1 MHIFEVKK
9 CAQIDDIWKNATA
22 ISIYVSDNTNKTL
35 AVGTNL
41 KAFPRNLRS
50 GLPLRR
56 TGRSGENC
64 PTSNL
69 DLLMAVNNPNSFM
82 KKGYSAQYDLF

>member
-9 CAQIDDIWKNATA
+9 CAQKDDIWKNATA

-41 KAFPRNLRS
+41 KAFPRNLGS

-56 TGRSGENC
+56 TGRSGDNC

-69 DLLMAVNNPNSFM
+69 DLLIAVNNHNSFM
-82 KKGYSAQYDLF
+82 QKGHSAQ

>member
-1 MHIFEVKK
+1 MHTFEERKY
-9 CAQIDDIWKNATA
+9 AQKGDTWKNTTA
-22 ISIYVSDNTNKTL
+22 ISVYEGDNVNKTL

-56 TGRSGENC
+56 TGRSGDNC

-69 DLLMAVNNPNSFM
+69 DLLMTVNNHNSFM
-82 KKGYSAQYDLF
+82 QKGHSTQ